1 MGGLTR
7 TRARIALTV
16 LTTFFAG
23 EASTT
28 FLFRILILSS
38 MSGALVLRAR
48 VAIITGLVGDVLVG
62 RRGSN
67 SAGAGGWTGVVRG
80 LSKMSTL
87 GADAKHI
94 CRESTI
100 AQNQSAW
107 GRALCATRGVPGYV
121 IRSGKGNL

>member
-7 TRARIALTV
+7 TRARIELTV
-16 LTTFFAG
+16 LKTFFAG

-67 SAGAGGWTGVVRG
+67 SAGAGGWTGG
-80 LSKMSTL
+80 LYAACPRCPHWALMPNIY
-87 GADAKHI
+87 A
-94 CRESTI
+94 ES
-100 AQNQSAW
+100 
-107 GRALCATRGVPGYV
+107 PP
-121 IRSGKGNL
+121 